1 MLIYWL
7 IADGDTTFMNF
18 HRTTAF
24 LHRTT
29 TFRTTRRAID
39 YYMCIY
45 WGYLCTCNIMYWGR
59 YDTVVAAIDS
69 ERNHHNQSINVY
81 LPNTNISDNIN
92 VDNIKYGAPWEQCQ
106 KKEIIK

>member
-7 IADGDTTFMNF
+7 IADRDTTFMNF

-39 YYMCIY
+39 YHMWIY
-45 WGYLCTCNIMYWGR
+45 NAYLW
-59 YDTVVAAIDS
+59 
-69 ERNHHNQSINVY
+69 
-81 LPNTNISDNIN
+81 ISL
-92 VDNIKYGAPWEQCQ
+92 GPLSL
-106 KKEIIK
+106 